1 VGEYLAS
8 ATLDSFVGTLRL
20 AATEKGVVRISLPG
34 GASSDFAGWLRRA
47 LPDAEAVD
55 DLPPLE
61 RARGELSEYF
71 AGVRRDFTVP
81 LDLRGTAFQLSV
93 WHALAEIPY
102 GTTCSY
108 ADIARAAGS
117 PKAFRA
123 VGLANGANPVPIIIP
138 CHRVIAADGTI
149 GGYGGGLE
157 AKRRLLA
164 FEQGIAHP
172 DQLL

>member
-1 VGEYLAS
+1 MGEYLAI
-8 ATLDSFVGTLRL
+8 ANLDSLVGSLRL

-34 GASSDFAGWLRRA
+34 GASSDFASWLQRA

-55 DLPPLE
+55 ELPSLE
-61 RARGELSEYF
+61 RARRELSEYF
-71 AGVRRDFTVP
+71 SGVRRDFTVS
-81 LDLRGTAFQLSV
+81 LDLRGTPFQRSV

-117 PKAFRA
+117 PRAFRA

-138 CHRVIAADGTI
+138 CHRVIEADGGI
-149 GGYGGGLE
+149 GGYGGGLD

-172 DQLL
+172 HQLL